1 MLPYTFGLKKDGPV
15 TSASEITL
23 LKMIEIHCSKH
34 IQKWVR
40 LRASFSY
47 DLWTFSISKF
57 CFFLRLLQKGNN
69 CSQETGCNWHIQMMW
84 RWDSNLLKEDV
95 VVFQAFFRQGISHS
109 CKICCWCARA
119 PLLPVRPN

>member
-40 LRASFSY
+40 LRVSFSY

-57 CFFLRLLQKGNN
+57 CFFPSSHKK
-69 CSQETGCNWHIQMMW
+69 ETIAVERQDAIGI
-84 RWDSNLLKEDV
+84 
-95 VVFQAFFRQGISHS
+95 FRGYGGEIP
-109 CKICCWCARA
+109 IY
-119 PLLPVRPN
+119 